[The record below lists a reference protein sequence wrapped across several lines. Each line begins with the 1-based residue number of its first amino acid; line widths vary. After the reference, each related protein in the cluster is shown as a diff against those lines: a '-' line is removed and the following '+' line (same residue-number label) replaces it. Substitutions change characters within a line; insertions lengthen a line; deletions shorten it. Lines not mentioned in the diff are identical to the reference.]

1 MNLDWKIISVTSE
14 TMKYGVRE
22 TRPILKNVSTIG
34 QWDKNKIDFK
44 EMNIFLMLVET
55 LFT

>member
-1 MNLDWKIISVTSE
+1 
-14 TMKYGVRE
+14 MKYGVRE